1 MPGNIHRISYNTR
14 ALLGGK
20 TWDDYEDPHRVLAAI
35 LAGLKNAGFRRNEAL
50 QFLRDH
56 DGDGVRRLREHYKGK
71 FDNQVNSK
79 WEAVERKDS
88 RHQKDVDSWL
98 KFVNRTFDIPRGG
111 NVFRVAIALAEIA
124 RTAGSLTFTASERQ
138 IAERAAVGTAT
149 ARGADTK
156 TVRNALKR
164 LTERGWI
171 TSKVSNHSSGT
182 MQYTLQSNNN
192 PITPPEVKGSNGL
205 INRPSDSE
213 FDGDSRNHVETG
225 TIESGRPYVVGKFE
239 PSEALSELFSH
250 AGIGFNSFRVLM
262 VIRIR
267 NGVRMKDI
275 VQLLGMS
282 KQSVSNALS
291 RLSKHRMILRGNAGE
306 WFVADRSVAD
316 VVSELGLADRS
327 GYRALAFKHQRES
340 FERYQRYREG
350 LRVSQ
355 NVQSDGSF
363 LSL

>member
-149 ARGADTK
+149 VRSADTK

-225 TIESGRPYVVGKFE
+225 TIESGRPYVIGKFE

-306 WFVADRSVAD
+306 WFVADRSVAN

-327 GYRALAFKHQRES
+327 GYRALAFKHQREG
-340 FERYQRYREG
+340 FERYQRYRGE
-350 LRVSQ
+350 LRTAQRLDSE
-355 NVQSDGSF
+355 SPFSSF
-363 LSL
+363 

>member
-14 ALLGGK
+14 ALLGGE
-20 TWDDYEDPHRVLAAI
+20 TWDIYEDPHRVLTAI
-35 LAGLKNAGFRRNEAL
+35 LAGLKNAGYRRNEAL

-56 DGDGVRRLREHYKGK
+56 DGHGVQRLRDHYKGK

-79 WEAVERKDS
+79 WEAVERKDA
-88 RHQKDVDSWL
+88 RHQKDVNSWL

-164 LTERGWI
+164 LAERGWI
-171 TSKVSNHSSGT
+171 TSEVSNHSSGT
-182 MQYTLQSNNN
+182 KQYTLQSNNN
-192 PITPPEVKGSNGL
+192 PITPPKVKRSNGL

-225 TIESGRPYVVGKFE
+225 TFKPVQPYICGKFD

-250 AGIGFNSFRVLM
+250 AGIGFNSYRVLM
-262 VIRIR
+262 LIRTRPGIR
-267 NGVRMKDI
+267 MVDI
-275 VQLLGMS
+275 RQSLGMS
-282 KQSVSNALS
+282 KQSAADALS
-291 RLSKHRMILRGNAGE
+291 RLSSHRMILRSNAGE
-306 WFVADRSVAD
+306 WFVADRSVTD

-327 GYRALAFKHQRES
+327 GYRALAFKHQREG
-340 FERYQRYREG
+340 FERYQRYRGE
-350 LRVSQ
+350 LRAAQRLDSEPPF
-355 NVQSDGSF
+355 SSF
-363 LSL
+363 

>member
-213 FDGDSRNHVETG
+213 FDGDSRNLVETG
-225 TIESGRPYVVGKFE
+225 TIELSRPYVVGKFD

-250 AGIGFNSFRVLM
+250 AGLGFNSFRVLTL
-262 VIRIR
+262 IRTR

-291 RLSKHRMILRGNAGE
+291 RLSKHRMILRGSAGE
-306 WFVADRSVAD
+306 WFDTGRSVID
-316 VVSELGLADRS
+316 VVSELGLADRA
-327 GYRALAFKHQRES
+327 GYRALGFKHQRES

-350 LRVSQ
+350 LRDSL
-355 NVQSDGSF
+355 SAYAERPPSSF
-363 LSL
+363 